1 MDINDMILISGKIA
15 FIGMVIMFLSMIAN
29 FSSEKEATAFSK
41 VLAYIGGIICVIGI
55 IAMFSYG
62 IYSKLI

>member
-15 FIGMVIMFLSMIAN
+15 FIGMVIMFLSMITT
-29 FSSEKEATAFSK
+29 FSSEKETEFSK

-62 IYSKLI
+62 IYSKLN

>member
-15 FIGMVIMFLSMIAN
+15 FIGMVIMFMSMIAN
-29 FSSEKEATAFSK
+29 FSSEKETKFSE

-62 IYSKLI
+62 IYSKLN

>member
-15 FIGMVIMFLSMIAN
+15 FIGMVIMFMSMIAN
-29 FSSEKEATAFSK
+29 FSSEKETAFSK
-41 VLAYIGGIICVIGI
+41 VIAYVGGIICIIGI

-62 IYSKLI
+62 IYSKLIW